1 MRIIRHE
8 ILRSIVQ
15 LILRTPSIIV
25 ASKIKKY
32 RGTIVFDFENFPRRS
47 PWLRHASISLPPR
60 VIGHVFVYTPWLRVY
75 TPDSPKNSNLLTRCL
90 TVNHGLRS
98 LRLYFS
104 AWRAKI
110 LSFHDPL
117 GDRVA
122 VLSFHGTGPDS
133 TGKIHAR
140 RDVDF
145 SPKFPRSIG
154 G

>member
-1 MRIIRHE
+1 MRIIRYE
-8 ILRSIVQ
+8 IFRSIVQ
-15 LILRTPSIIV
+15 LILDTPSIIV

-47 PWLRHASISLPPR
+47 PWLRHTSISLPPR
-60 VIGHVFVYTPWLRVY
+60 VMATSLCTPHGYEY

-98 LRLYFS
+98 LCLYFS
-104 AWRAKI
+104 ARRAKI

-145 SPKFPRSIG
+145 SPNFPRSIG